1 MQTIEPLIGR
11 TLWLIVLVAVAVVVA
26 QNLGTIMS
34 ILLAAFL
41 MLAIARLAWPTP
53 RR

>member
-1 MQTIEPLIGR
+1 VTIDFLIGR

-26 QNLGTIMS
+26 QNLGTIMTV
-34 ILLAAFL
+34 LLAAIL
-41 MLAIARLAWPTP
+41 MLAIARLAWPSP